1 MYSLVKINTYRC
13 MSTQNDNFINELKYD
28 AIKNSLKGF
37 FARNIKKIAIL
48 LLFLLTVFLAR
59 FITKSYRRNKM
70 LNYNSKIFESLA
82 SGEAIANLEKLYN
95 DKNIPKISKT
105 LAGLSLVK
113 EYTKNSENDKIAK
126 IYEDILDNED
136 DIYLKYYS
144 GLNLL
149 ILKLNGKN
157 TDNTY
162 LENLFSKLENEEN
175 PLLDMVKEQK
185 VLFLI
190 KNGNYD
196 DAKKIIDGML
206 SNDKI
211 STSFKDRIRIY
222 LDYIR

>member
-1 MYSLVKINTYRC
+1 

-37 FARNIKKIAIL
+37 FTRNIKKIVVL
-48 LLFLLTVFLAR
+48 LLVLLAIFLTR
-59 FITKSYRRNKM
+59 FITKNHRRNKM

-82 SGEAIANLEKLYN
+82 SGEAIANLEKLYS

-105 LAGLSLVK
+105 LAGLSLIK

-190 KNGNYD
+190 KNGSYD

-211 STSFKDRIRIY
+211 SASFKDRIRMY